1 VINMTTQIKYICDD
15 CHDEEKCELIA
26 HIKNI
31 EQYNRLKI
39 HPLFCIFNDIECNWI
54 KVVE

>member
-1 VINMTTQIKYICDD
+1 MTTQIKYECTD

-39 HPLFCIFNDIECNWI
+39 HPLFCLYNDIECNWI
-54 KVVE
+54 NVVE

>member
-1 VINMTTQIKYICDD
+1 MTTPIRYECTD
-15 CHDEEKCELIA
+15 CHDEEKCEITV

-39 HPLFCIFNDIECNWI
+39 HPLFCLYNDIECSWI
-54 KVVE
+54 KVKE